1 MTLRGHRFLRLLF
14 ALYLYEIFYGDVVL
28 QVPFGQLISFLFKN
42 IFALPSLEEKKR
54 LMSSR
59 VGFE

>member
-1 MTLRGHRFLRLLF
+1 MRLLF